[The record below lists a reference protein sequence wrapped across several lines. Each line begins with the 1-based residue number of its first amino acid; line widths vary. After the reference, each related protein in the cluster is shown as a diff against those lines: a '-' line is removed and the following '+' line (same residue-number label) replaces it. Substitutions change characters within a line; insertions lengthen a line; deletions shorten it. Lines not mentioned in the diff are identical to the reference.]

1 MQAIEL
7 KFRGVHEIQQKFN
20 AKIFDIIKRHYNLAR
35 ASPIDIVR
43 VMRIVKNEEVATKAA
58 QKEQKVAERK
68 SIMIDSDDEKS
79 ELITERR
86 PGFQVAKLKQTE
98 TLQSLCEQ
106 KLRETVMERADLAFM
121 DIPYRFHSQ
130 EDLSIAL
137 DQCKNLFLDLRYVS

>member
-1 MQAIEL
+1 
-7 KFRGVHEIQQKFN
+7 
-20 AKIFDIIKRHYNLAR
+20 
-35 ASPIDIVR
+35 
-43 VMRIVKNEEVATKAA
+43 
-58 QKEQKVAERK
+58 
-68 SIMIDSDDEKS
+68 MIDSDDEKS
-79 ELITERR
+79 ELMTERR